1 MIIRKNTPYVCT
13 GGGRGKCQGFA
24 GITDTFPVKCFPE
37 VCSGHGG
44 HIA

>member
-13 GGGRGKCQGFA
+13 GGRGKCQGFA
-24 GITDTFPVKCFPE
+24 GITATFPVKCFPE